1 MDKIINWLKEN
12 LSEERYLHS
21 IGTAQMA
28 EKLAAEFGLDTQK
41 AKLAGLLHDC
51 AKEVPYEKALKIIK
65 ENNIDIDEDE
75 IKSRKI
81 IHAPMSAYLTQKEFG
96 VNDNEILSAIKYHT
110 IGKVGMTDF
119 EKIIFLADKI
129 ELNTRTEPCFEQL
142 RVELNNTNS
151 LDKTLLLCSKM
162 TIKSLLDRNL
172 PINFKT
178 IDLYNYLLSKC
189 ES

>member
-12 LSEERYLHS
+12 LSEERFSHS
-21 IGTAQMA
+21 VGTAKMA
-28 EKLAAEFGLDTQK
+28 ETLALQFAQDAEK

-51 AKEVPYEKALKIIK
+51 AKEIPYEKAVQIIK
-65 ENNIDIDEDE
+65 ENNINIDEDE

-81 IHAPMSAYLTQKEFG
+81 IHAPMSAYLAQKEFG
-96 VNDNEILSAIKYHT
+96 VTDEEILNAIRYHT
-110 IGKVGMTDF
+110 IGRIGMTDF
-119 EKIIFLADKI
+119 EKIVFLADKI

-142 RVELNNTNS
+142 RVELKNTSS

-178 IDLYNYLLSKC
+178 IDLYNYLLMQC
-189 ES
+189 N